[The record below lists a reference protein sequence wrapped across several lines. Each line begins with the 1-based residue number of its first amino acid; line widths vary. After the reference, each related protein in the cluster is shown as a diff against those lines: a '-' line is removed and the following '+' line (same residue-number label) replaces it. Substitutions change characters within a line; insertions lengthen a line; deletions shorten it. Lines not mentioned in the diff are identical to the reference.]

1 MMENFIPESIPKF
14 IYPIVLFIAC
24 FIAGLLI
31 EKYVLVRLKKF
42 AAKTKWKADDIIVNS
57 LKGMLI
63 VLPILVGA
71 YLALSIS
78 SIPAFYF
85 NIIQKVLIVIFIL
98 LITVFI
104 KRILDGII
112 INYFKKSDSGFSTP
126 TILSNITKIAIYAV
140 GILIILQFLGIPITP
155 IITAFG
161 VGGLAIALAL
171 QSTLSNL
178 FSGLYIL
185 ASKHV
190 KPGDYVR
197 LDSGEEGYVTD
208 ITWRNATIREIP
220 GNIIVIPNSK
230 LSETIVKNF
239 SLPKQELRIII
250 DVGVSYD
257 SDLEFVEKITLEVA
271 DETVKTSNY
280 SVRDFKP
287 LLRYY
292 AFGDS
297 SINFE
302 VYLKSNEFINQFGL
316 KHEFIKK
323 LHNRYKEEGIEIP
336 FPIRT
341 VYMKK

>member
-31 EKYVLVRLKKF
+31 EKYVLERLKKF
-42 AAKTKWKADDIIVNS
+42 AAKTKWKGDDIIVNS

-63 VLPILVGA
+63 VLPVLVGA
-71 YLALSIS
+71 YLALSIA
-78 SIPAFYF
+78 SIPAYYF
-85 NIIQKVLIVIFIL
+85 NIIQKALTVIFIL

-104 KRILDGII
+104 KRIVDGII
-112 INYFKKSDSGFSTP
+112 INYFKKNDNGFSTP
-126 TILSNITKIAIYAV
+126 TILSNITKISIYAI

-239 SLPKQELRIII
+239 SLPKHELRIII

-257 SDLEFVEKITLEVA
+257 SDLEFVEKITREVA
-271 DETVKTSNY
+271 EETVKTSKY
-280 SVRDFKP
+280 SVKDFKP
-287 LLRYY
+287 LFRYY
-292 AFGDS
+292 TFGDS

-302 VYLKSNEFINQFGL
+302 VHLKSNEFINQFDL
-316 KHEFIKK
+316 KHEFIKM